1 MLFAG
6 GDAGEPVAVTQV
18 FVGETDFFGAE
29 EKRDSLGGEGLADE
43 IGGGFEAVCRVLRLA
58 VAEGGGSDDQGAV
71 GDGISYR
78 GEFFALLH
86 DGGGTDG
93 RAGFA
98 ECEFVGFDDAE
109 VEESEVAHG
118 AGGGAKIE
126 RIAGADEDDAEVLSG
141 VRQGSILR
149 RPASGWLGSFNLI
162 SLRSR

>member
-1 MLFAG
+1 M
-6 GDAGEPVAVTQV
+6 
-18 FVGETDFFGAE
+18 
-29 EKRDSLGGEGLADE
+29 DE
-43 IGGGFEAVCRVLRLA
+43 ISGEFKTMHGVFELA

-71 GDGISYR
+71 GNGISYR
-78 GEFFALLH
+78 GEFFGLLH

-118 AGGGAKIE
+118 AGGSAKIE

-149 RPASGWLGSFNLI
+149 RPARGWLGSFHLI